1 MLVFLNAS
9 RILILFKDCDVR
21 LKVLEDLADNLQMT
35 INYDEN
41 YRSSK
46 TIEFCMD
53 MVLKILIYTYNL
65 STEEIMERSCPQ
77 NSFNRLLGLN
87 RRLTFEIILRSWLL

>member
-1 MLVFLNAS
+1 
-9 RILILFKDCDVR
+9 
-21 LKVLEDLADNLQMT
+21 MT

-53 MVLKILIYTYNL
+53 MVLKILIYIYIYNL
-65 STEEIMERSCPQ
+65 STEEIMEGSCPQ

-87 RRLTFEIILRSWLL
+87 TRLTFKIILRSWLL